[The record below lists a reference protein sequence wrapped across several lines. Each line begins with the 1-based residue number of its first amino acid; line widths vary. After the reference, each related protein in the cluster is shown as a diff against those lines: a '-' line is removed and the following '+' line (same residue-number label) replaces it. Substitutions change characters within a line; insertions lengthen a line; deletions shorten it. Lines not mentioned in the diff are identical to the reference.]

1 MAPLSFRELQSSL
14 QPQWSR
20 DCSAKRLELDVLM
33 VPSLSVDRSQIALVA
48 GAHHYEERQ
57 LFSLM
62 RLRNPG
68 VRIVYATSK
77 PLAELVV
84 DAVLELLPGVP
95 ASHARRRLHLVDTD
109 DASDRP
115 LTEKLL
121 ERPALLARIAELLRP
136 GRSFINCY
144 VVGPLEKQLSE
155 CLQIPLLGTDPALGY
170 WGSKAGSRE
179 LFQRCGVPHPAGSP
193 LVFNLDDLSEVTAE
207 LWESQPQLAR
217 CVVKLNEGFSGEG
230 NAPLALA
237 PLLLADKSAAERRR
251 CLRSALEHL
260 SMPVANWQ
268 PLLAQQGALVEAWL
282 EGGDEQSSPS
292 VQGTIHPA
300 GSSQAVGHSPNPGGE
315 PYMVGCGEFPGV
327 RPYLKRGKSQGGGQG
342 FSLVNSQV
350 EVISSHEQVLG
361 GAHNQTY
368 IGCRFPANPAYR
380 LELMRHGQAV
390 GEALAAAGALE
401 RYAVDFIAR
410 RYGSHWDLQAIE
422 VNLRQGGTTHPY
434 MALNA
439 ITAGQLDPATGL
451 YLSPTGEP
459 LHYEATDNL
468 RHPNLRGLLPID
480 LIDIVAEAGLHYDP
494 ARLRGSVFHL
504 LGCLSEYGKLGMTCI
519 GRSAA
524 EAAAVYA
531 ATERELLRGA
541 AVRS

>member
-14 QPQWSR
+14 QPQWSS

-95 ASHARRRLHLVDTD
+95 ASHARRRLHLVDAD

-155 CLQIPLLGTDPALGY
+155 RLQIPLLGTDPALGY

-193 LVFNLDDLSEVTAE
+193 LMFNLDDLSEVTAE
-207 LWESQPQLAR
+207 LWESLPQLAR

-237 PLLLADKSAAERRR
+237 PLLLAEKSAAERRR

-260 SMPVANWQ
+260 AMPVAHWQ
-268 PLLAQQGALVEAWL
+268 PLLAQ
-282 EGGDEQSSPS
+282 
-292 VQGTIHPA
+292 H
-300 GSSQAVGHSPNPGGE
+300 
-315 PYMVGCGEFPGV
+315 
-327 RPYLKRGKSQGGGQG
+327 
-342 FSLVNSQV
+342 
-350 EVISSHEQVLG
+350 
-361 GAHNQTY
+361 
-368 IGCRFPANPAYR
+368 
-380 LELMRHGQAV
+380 
-390 GEALAAAGALE
+390 
-401 RYAVDFIAR
+401 
-410 RYGSHWDLQAIE
+410 
-422 VNLRQGGTTHPY
+422 
-434 MALNA
+434 
-439 ITAGQLDPATGL
+439 
-451 YLSPTGEP
+451 
-459 LHYEATDNL
+459 
-468 RHPNLRGLLPID
+468 
-480 LIDIVAEAGLHYDP
+480 
-494 ARLRGSVFHL
+494 
-504 LGCLSEYGKLGMTCI
+504 
-519 GRSAA
+519 
-524 EAAAVYA
+524 
-531 ATERELLRGA
+531 
-541 AVRS
+541 